1 VALPEAI
8 ELAARLATTPGFDCL
23 FDPSPAT
30 PVIEPYHDPVGYP
43 TQGYGRLLSRVKW
56 EDLSKYPAVS
66 KDQAWEELVEDVLS
80 ANRSVRRLCPVPL
93 TVYQEAA
100 LTDFAFNC
108 GGGNL
113 QISALRQAVLRG
125 DHEAASN
132 QFSRWVYA
140 SGVRLNGLIK
150 RRAAERALYLTKENT

>member
-23 FDPSPAT
+23 FDPNPAT
-30 PVIEPYHDPVGYP
+30 VLIEPYHDPVGYP
-43 TQGYGRLLSRVKW
+43 TQGYGRLLSRVKY

-108 GGGNL
+108 GAGNL
-113 QISALRQAVLRG
+113 QASALRQAVLRG
-125 DHEAASN
+125 DHVAASN
-132 QFSRWVYA
+132 QFGRWVYA
-140 SGVRLNGLIK
+140 DGVRLKGLIR
-150 RRAAERALYLTKENT
+150 RRAAERTLYLTA